1 MKSIYNTDTEEF
13 TFNFLMG
20 IDGVTYRIEAVA
32 CQDDIL
38 ISDSCKPEY
47 IDAYKAK
54 IVNEKTNEIVEST
67 TDLLKIVS
75 DKITERLITNASK
88 TWFVTDAPRI
98 FREQFD
104 TCLEI
109 MLQK

>member
-20 IDGVTYRIEAVA
+20 IDGATYRIEAVA

-38 ISDSCKPEY
+38 ISDSCKPQY
-47 IDAYKAK
+47 IDVYMAK
-54 IVNEKTNEIVEST
+54 IVNENTNEIVEST